1 MRVQTLSTE
10 PSKYS
15 SPNFLE
21 MLLLKP
27 TVGDWFWE
35 MATDTCHVKPWMNR
49 SASRILLTEIET
61 LYKAKFM
68 FFSACSFLDLI
79 LFKPETCFLLSFL
92 WDSGSFPKHWG
103 KNCDCRIQLCLKS
116 GKTGLCKQA
125 SFSRQT
131 VLCSFLQV
139 FWLLKIFCLQFGY
152 SWHWNE
158 LAINVWNQPVTHT
171 AALHALHCYSPCY
184 KIEKL
189 TLEQSLCSVSC
200 SKNTCHSAQQKD
212 KSA

>member
-1 MRVQTLSTE
+1 MT
-10 PSKYS
+10 
-15 SPNFLE
+15 
-21 MLLLKP
+21 
-27 TVGDWFWE
+27 
-35 MATDTCHVKPWMNR
+35 TDTCHAEPWMNR
-49 SASRILLTEIET
+49 SAGRILLTEIIET

-68 FFSACSFLDLI
+68 FFSACSFLDLT

-92 WDSGSFPKHWG
+92 WDSGSFSKHWG

-116 GKTGLCKQA
+116 RKTGLCKQA

-131 VLCSFLQV
+131 VLCASLYV

-184 KIEKL
+184 KTEKL